1 MKFSQIPLIILLAS
15 VSFAI
20 SSQQESVQLTVTEV
34 SDLVKVDGALDFSQ
48 LLPGYNYSTSL
59 TVRWNVPASALKNI
73 KAEKV
78 PLYVRITPNSADSWV
93 YFDGGSKKLDFV
105 FACIVKDSAC
115 SQESLLSKN
124 IEVYMRAPRNAAYPH
139 SDGITANASLSP
151 FEAESAGK
159 AQPSSISTESAN
171 PPPEGST
178 PPAINEEGST
188 QPSGSAT
195 GFAVFANNPALK
207 NILLALFAIGAIFL
221 IVYFREYL
229 FELVVSPS
237 ERKRL

>member
-1 MKFSQIPLIILLAS
+1 MLALLLMLAPL
-15 VSFAI
+15 SFAI

-48 LLPGYNYSTSL
+48 LLPGYEYSTSL

-73 KAEKV
+73 KTEKV

-105 FACIVKDSAC
+105 FACIVRDSAC
-115 SQESLLSKN
+115 SPESVLSKN
-124 IEVYMRAPRNAAYPH
+124 IEVYMRAPKNAPYPH

-151 FEAESAGK
+151 FGAESAGK
-159 AQPSSISTESAN
+159 ALASPLSGELKE
-171 PPPEGST
+171 PLPEGNT
-178 PPAINEEGST
+178 PPALKDDGST
-188 QPSGSAT
+188 QPPGAAT
-195 GFAVFANNPALK
+195 GFAVLANNPALK
-207 NILLALFAIGAIFL
+207 NILLALFAVGAIFL

-229 FELVVSPS
+229 VELVVSPRES
-237 ERKRL
+237 KRL